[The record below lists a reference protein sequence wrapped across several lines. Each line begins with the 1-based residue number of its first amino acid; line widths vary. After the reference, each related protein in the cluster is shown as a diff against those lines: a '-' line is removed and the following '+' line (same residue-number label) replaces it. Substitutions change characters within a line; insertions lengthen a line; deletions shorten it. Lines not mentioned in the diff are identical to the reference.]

1 MKILLSLMLVFA
13 MVFGAIPAFGEEAM
27 QMWRCE
33 MDDDASEE
41 EVIAMA
47 QEWLAAAK
55 KMPGG
60 ENLKAFVNFPVAV
73 NAPGQIDIL
82 FVVTAPSF
90 QEWGKFWDSYL
101 GSKAEV
107 VDKKYREKIACPGSA
122 LWEVKR
128 VK

>member
-1 MKILLSLMLVFA
+1 MKTLLRLMLVFVLFFA
-13 MVFGAIPAFGEEAM
+13 AVPAFGAEVM

-33 MDDDASEE
+33 MDDEATEE
-41 EVIAMA
+41 DVTAMA
-47 QEWLAAAK
+47 HEWLQAAK
-55 KMPGG
+55 KTPGG
-60 ENLKAFVNFPVAV
+60 ERLKAFVNFPVAV

-82 FVVTAPSF
+82 FVVVAPSF
-90 QEWGKFWDSYL
+90 EEWGKFWDSYL
-101 GSKAEV
+101 GSKAED

>member
-47 QEWLAAAK
+47 QELLPQRKCLAAR
-55 KMPGG
+55 
-60 ENLKAFVNFPVAV
+60 
-73 NAPGQIDIL
+73 I
-82 FVVTAPSF
+82 
-90 QEWGKFWDSYL
+90 
-101 GSKAEV
+101 SK
-107 VDKKYREKIACPGSA
+107 P
-122 LWEVKR
+122 L
-128 VK
+128 